1 MKVRNARPHP
11 NLLPRGEG
19 TATTAQLIRGCSGR
33 TQRLVSS
40 SSGNNFSLCHRERAG
55 VRGGRASQNGSVL
68 IIVLWIALG
77 LVAITLYFGNSMSS
91 ELRASDNR
99 VQTLAA
105 DQAIE
110 GAARYVSQVLVD
122 QATNG
127 IVPYYTDYANEAVS
141 VGDAHFWLIG
151 RTDGQAAPNEIVY
164 GLVDEGSK
172 LNINNTNV
180 TAEMLELLPRMTP
193 ELAAAIIDWRDSN
206 EDVATSGA
214 EAETYARLRPAYY
227 CKNAPFDSLDEL
239 RLVDGATMDVLLG
252 EDLNR
257 NGVLDP
263 NETDEDRDGIADPGI
278 MEFLTVASQEP
289 NTRAD
294 GSQRVSI
301 NNRRALETVLS
312 EVLNPT
318 RALEIVN
325 RPGLPAVFTS
335 ILEFYSRTG
344 MTAEEFTK
352 IETEITA
359 SAGAVIQGRVNVN
372 TASAEVLTCIPGIG
386 EDKAAEMVSYRL
398 SNTGASDTVAW
409 VTKVLTDRNVIS
421 EAGPFLTGQSYQ
433 FTADI
438 AAIGKFGRGYRRTKF
453 VFDTTEGT
461 PKIVYRQNLSG
472 LGWALGKE
480 TRQIWL
486 ATATP

>member
-1 MKVRNARPHP
+1 MKVLPTSRSNIQHSTFNAQHSR
-11 NLLPRGEG
+11 RGSE
-19 TATTAQLIRGCSGR
+19 QR
-33 TQRLVSS
+33 TSALGVECWELNVSRRS
-40 SSGNNFSLCHRERAG
+40 SVSTPQA
-55 VRGGRASQNGSVL
+55 GSVL
-68 IIVLWIALG
+68 IIVLWIAFG
-77 LVAITLYFGNSMSS
+77 LVAIALYFGNSMSS

-99 VQTLAA
+99 VQSLAA
-105 DQAIE
+105 EQAIE

-127 IVPYYTDYANEAVS
+127 IVPYYADYANEAVS

-164 GLVDEGSK
+164 GLVDEGAK
-172 LNINNTNV
+172 LHINNTNV

-193 ELAAAIIDWRDSN
+193 ELAATIIDWRDAN
-206 EDVATSGA
+206 EDVTTSGA

-227 CKNAPFDSLDEL
+227 CKNAPFDSVDEL
-239 RLVDGATMDVLLG
+239 RLVNGATMEILLG
-252 EDLNR
+252 EDVNR

-263 NETDEDRDGIADPGI
+263 NETDEDRDGVADPGI
-278 MEFLTVASQEP
+278 MEYLTVATHEP
-289 NTRAD
+289 NTTSD
-294 GSQRVSI
+294 GTQKTLISNLRGMSQLLTETFDP
-301 NNRRALETVLS
+301 RRAAIITNATARSQSV
-312 EVLNPT
+312 
-318 RALEIVN
+318 
-325 RPGLPAVFTS
+325 
-335 ILEFYSRTG
+335 LEFYARSG
-344 MTAEEFTK
+344 LSAEEFAK
-352 IETEITA
+352 IETSLTA
-359 SAGAVIQGRVNVN
+359 DTGNMSPGRVNVN
-372 TASAEVLTCIPGIG
+372 TASAETLTCIPGIG
-386 EDKAAEMVSYRL
+386 EDKAAELVSYRL
-398 SNTGASDTVAW
+398 SNTGASDTIAW
-409 VTKVLTDRNVIS
+409 VTKVLTDANSIR

-480 TRQIWL
+480 TRQTWL

>member
-1 MKVRNARPHP
+1 MKVRANFRTKGREGSPLHAGHEFANSDAHRVTRPTSTSKQH
-11 NLLPRGEG
+11 
-19 TATTAQLIRGCSGR
+19 
-33 TQRLVSS
+33 
-40 SSGNNFSLCHRERAG
+40 
-55 VRGGRASQNGSVL
+55 GSVL

-77 LVAITLYFGNSMSS
+77 LVAITMYFGNSMSS

-99 VQTLAA
+99 VQSLAT

-110 GAARYVSQVLVD
+110 GAARYVGALLVE

-127 IVPYYTDYANEAVS
+127 IVPYYTDYASDAVS

-151 RTDGQAAPNEIVY
+151 RTDGQAAPNEITF

-180 TAEMLELLPRMTP
+180 TADMLELLPRMTP
-193 ELAAAIIDWRDSN
+193 ELAAAIIDWRDAN
-206 EDVATSGA
+206 EDVTSNGA

-239 RLVDGATMDVLLG
+239 RLVNGATMEILLG
-252 EDLNR
+252 EDVNR

-263 NETDEDRDGIADPGI
+263 SENDDNRNGIADPGI
-278 MEFLTVASQEP
+278 MEYLTVSSQEA
-289 NTRAD
+289 NTTSDGTQKTLISNSRGMSQLLTENFDGRRARTITNATV
-294 GSQRVSI
+294 GSQSV
-301 NNRRALETVLS
+301 
-312 EVLNPT
+312 
-318 RALEIVN
+318 
-325 RPGLPAVFTS
+325 
-335 ILEFYSRTG
+335 LEFYARSG
-344 MTAEEFTK
+344 LSAEEFAK

-372 TASAEVLTCIPGIG
+372 TASAAVLTCIPGIG
-386 EDKAAEMVSYRL
+386 EDKAAELVSYRL
-398 SNTGASDTVAW
+398 SNTGAADTMAW
-409 VTKVLTDRNVIS
+409 VTKVLTDRNTIS

-453 VFDTTEGT
+453 VFDTTEGR

-472 LGWALGKE
+472 LGWALGKQ
-480 TRQIWL
+480 TRQTWL
-486 ATATP
+486 VTATP

>member
-1 MKVRNARPHP
+1 MKVRANFRTKGREGSPLHAGHEFANSDAHRVTRPTSTSKQH
-11 NLLPRGEG
+11 
-19 TATTAQLIRGCSGR
+19 
-33 TQRLVSS
+33 
-40 SSGNNFSLCHRERAG
+40 
-55 VRGGRASQNGSVL
+55 GSVL

-77 LVAITLYFGNSMSS
+77 LVAITMYFGNSMSS

-99 VQTLAA
+99 VQSLAT

-110 GAARYVSQVLVD
+110 GAARYVGALLVE

-127 IVPYYTDYANEAVS
+127 IVPYYTDYASDAVS

-151 RTDGQAAPNEIVY
+151 RTDGQAAPNEITF

-180 TAEMLELLPRMTP
+180 TADMLELLPRMTP
-193 ELAAAIIDWRDSN
+193 ELAAAIIDWRDAN
-206 EDVATSGA
+206 EDVTSNGA

-239 RLVDGATMDVLLG
+239 RLVNGATMEILLG
-252 EDLNR
+252 EDVNR

-263 NETDEDRDGIADPGI
+263 SENDDNRNGIADPGI
-278 MEFLTVASQEP
+278 MEYLTVSSQEA
-289 NTRAD
+289 NTTSDGTQKTLISNSRGMSQLLTENFDGRRARTITNATV
-294 GSQRVSI
+294 GSQSV
-301 NNRRALETVLS
+301 
-312 EVLNPT
+312 
-318 RALEIVN
+318 
-325 RPGLPAVFTS
+325 
-335 ILEFYSRTG
+335 LEFYARSG
-344 MTAEEFTK
+344 LSAEEFAK

-372 TASAEVLTCIPGIG
+372 TASAAVLTCIPGIG
-386 EDKAAEMVSYRL
+386 EDKAAELVSYRL
-398 SNTGASDTVAW
+398 SNTGAADTMAW
-409 VTKVLTDRNVIS
+409 VTKVLTDRNTIS

-453 VFDTTEGT
+453 VFDTTEGR

-480 TRQIWL
+480 TRQTWL
-486 ATATP
+486 VTATP

>member
-1 MKVRNARPHP
+1 MK
-11 NLLPRGEG
+11 LL
-19 TATTAQLIRGCSGR
+19 
-33 TQRLVSS
+33 
-40 SSGNNFSLCHRERAG
+40 HRHDRKEA
-55 VRGGRASQNGSVL
+55 SVL
-68 IIVLWIALG
+68 IIVLWVALG
-77 LVAITLYFGNSMSS
+77 LVALTLYFGNSMSS

-99 VQTLAA
+99 VQMLAA

-110 GAARYVSQVLVD
+110 GAARYVAKVLYE

-127 IVPYYTDYANEAVS
+127 LVPYSSDYASEAVS

-151 RTDGQAAPNEIVY
+151 RTDGQAAPNEITY

-193 ELAAAIIDWRDSN
+193 ELAAAIVDWRDAN
-206 EDVATSGA
+206 EDLTAGGA
-214 EAETYARLRPAYY
+214 EADAYALLRPPYY

-239 RLVDGATMDVLLG
+239 RLVSGATMEILLG

-263 NETDEDRDGIADPGI
+263 NENDDNRNGIADPGI
-278 MEFLTVASQEP
+278 MEYLTVSSRES
-289 NTRAD
+289 NIRAD
-294 GSQRVSI
+294 GTARVNI
-301 NNRRALETVLS
+301 NNRNELASLLS
-312 EVLNPT
+312 ETLSGSANQILARLGPPT
-318 RALEIVN
+318 QQFGSL
-325 RPGLPAVFTS
+325 
-335 ILEFYSRTG
+335 LEFYKISG
-344 MTAEEFTK
+344 MSATEFAS
-352 IETEITA
+352 IEAEITA
-359 SAGAVIQGRVNVN
+359 DTGSSIPGLVNVN
-372 TASAEVLTCIPGIG
+372 TASAAVLTCIPGIG
-386 EDKAAEMVSYRL
+386 EDKAAELVSYRL
-398 SNTGASDTVAW
+398 SISGAVDSVAW
-409 VTKVLTDRNVIS
+409 VTQVLNDEQIRQ
-421 EAGPFLTGQSYQ
+421 AGPFLTGQSYQ

-480 TRQIWL
+480 TRQTWL

>member
-1 MKVRNARPHP
+1 MKVRANFLAAGSANGTLPRSAGGPSPAARPHDETSP
-11 NLLPRGEG
+11 NLTRLASLTTRCGRGPS
-19 TATTAQLIRGCSGR
+19 ALR
-33 TQRLVSS
+33 RL
-40 SSGNNFSLCHRERAG
+40 
-55 VRGGRASQNGSVL
+55 QNGSVL

-99 VQTLAA
+99 VQSIAA
-105 DQAIE
+105 EQAIE
-110 GAARYVSQVLVD
+110 GAARYVAKVLTD

-127 IVPYYTDYANEAVS
+127 IVPYYSDYANEAVA
-141 VGDAHFWLIG
+141 VADAHFWLIG
-151 RTDGQAAPNEIVY
+151 RTDGQAAPNEIAF

-206 EDVATSGA
+206 EDATTSGA
-214 EAETYARLRPAYY
+214 EADTYARLRPAYY

-239 RLVDGATMDVLLG
+239 RLVNGATMEILLG
-252 EDLNR
+252 EDVNR

-263 NETDEDRDGIADPGI
+263 SETDDNRNGIADPGI
-278 MEFLTVASQEP
+278 MEYLTVSSQEP
-289 NTRAD
+289 NTRTD
-294 GSQRVSI
+294 GTARLNI
-301 NNRRALETVLS
+301 NGNRNQLGTLLSDTFSAARANQILARLG
-312 EVLNPT
+312 PP
-318 RALEIVN
+318 N
-325 RPGLPAVFTS
+325 RQFSSV
-335 ILEFYSRTG
+335 LEFYSASG
-344 MTAEEFTK
+344 MTTTEFTS
-352 IETEITA
+352 IETEISTQ
-359 SAGAVIQGRVNVN
+359 SGAVIRGRVNVN
-372 TASAEVLTCIPGIG
+372 TASAAVLTCIPGIG
-386 EDKAAEMVSYRL
+386 EDKAAELISYRL

-409 VTKVLTDRNVIS
+409 VTKVLTDANSIR

-453 VFDTTEGT
+453 IFDTTEGT

-480 TRQIWL
+480 TRQTWL

>member
-1 MKVRNARPHP
+1 MKVRANFRTKGREGSPLHAGHEFANSDAHRVTRPTSTSKQH
-11 NLLPRGEG
+11 
-19 TATTAQLIRGCSGR
+19 
-33 TQRLVSS
+33 
-40 SSGNNFSLCHRERAG
+40 
-55 VRGGRASQNGSVL
+55 GSVL

-77 LVAITLYFGNSMSS
+77 LVAITMYFGNSMSS

-99 VQTLAA
+99 VQSLAT

-110 GAARYVSQVLVD
+110 GAARYVGALLVE

-127 IVPYYTDYANEAVS
+127 IVPYYTDYASDAVS

-151 RTDGQAAPNEIVY
+151 RTDGQAAPNEITF

-180 TAEMLELLPRMTP
+180 TADMLELLPRMTP
-193 ELAAAIIDWRDSN
+193 ELAAAIIDWRDAN
-206 EDVATSGA
+206 EDVTSNGA

-239 RLVDGATMDVLLG
+239 RLVNGATMEILLG
-252 EDLNR
+252 EDVNR

-263 NETDEDRDGIADPGI
+263 SESDENRNGIADPGI
-278 MEFLTVASQEP
+278 MEYLTVSSQEA
-289 NTRAD
+289 NTTSDGTQKTLISNSRGMSQRLTENFDGRRARTITNATV
-294 GSQRVSI
+294 GSQSV
-301 NNRRALETVLS
+301 
-312 EVLNPT
+312 
-318 RALEIVN
+318 
-325 RPGLPAVFTS
+325 
-335 ILEFYSRTG
+335 LEFYARSG
-344 MTAEEFTK
+344 LSAEEFAK

-372 TASAEVLTCIPGIG
+372 TASAAVLTCIPGIG
-386 EDKAAEMVSYRL
+386 EDKAAELVSYRL
-398 SNTGASDTVAW
+398 SNTGAADTMAW
-409 VTKVLTDRNVIS
+409 VTKVLTDRNSIS

-453 VFDTTEGT
+453 VFDTTEGR

-480 TRQIWL
+480 TRQTWL
-486 ATATP
+486 VTATP

>member
-1 MKVRNARPHP
+1 MKVHLNRSAGGPSPAALPQGENCL
-11 NLLPRGEG
+11 NLP
-19 TATTAQLIRGCSGR
+19 T
-33 TQRLVSS
+33 LVSLFTRC
-40 SSGNNFSLCHRERAG
+40 G
-55 VRGGRASQNGSVL
+55 RGPSALRRNENGSVL

-91 ELRASDNR
+91 ELRASENR
-99 VQTLAA
+99 VQSLAA

-110 GAARYVSQVLVD
+110 GAARYVAKVLTD

-127 IVPYYTDYANEAVS
+127 LVPYISDYASEAVA

-151 RTDGQAAPNEIVY
+151 RTDGQTTPNEITY
-164 GLVDEGSK
+164 GLVDEGSR

-193 ELAAAIIDWRDSN
+193 ELAAAIIDWRDAN
-206 EDVATSGA
+206 EDVTSGGA
-214 EAETYARLRPAYY
+214 EADTYARLRPPYY

-239 RLVDGATMDVLLG
+239 RLVNGATLEILLG
-252 EDLNR
+252 EDVNR

-263 NETDEDRDGIADPGI
+263 SENDENRNGIADPGI
-278 MEFLTVASQEP
+278 MEYLTVSSHEP

-294 GSQRVSI
+294 GTARANI
-301 NNRRALETVLS
+301 NSRNDLATVLS
-312 EVLNPT
+312 DTLGASRGNQILARLGPPT
-318 RALEIVN
+318 QPIGSL
-325 RPGLPAVFTS
+325 
-335 ILEFYSRTG
+335 LEFYRRSG
-344 MTAEEFTK
+344 MTATEFAS

-359 SAGAVIQGRVNVN
+359 DTGTTIQGRVNVN
-372 TASAEVLTCIPGIG
+372 TASAAVLTCIPGIG
-386 EDKAAEMVSYRL
+386 EDKALELVNYRL
-398 SNTGASDTVAW
+398 SNASAVDSVAW
-409 VTKVLTDRNVIS
+409 VTQVLNEEQVR

-480 TRQIWL
+480 TRQTWL